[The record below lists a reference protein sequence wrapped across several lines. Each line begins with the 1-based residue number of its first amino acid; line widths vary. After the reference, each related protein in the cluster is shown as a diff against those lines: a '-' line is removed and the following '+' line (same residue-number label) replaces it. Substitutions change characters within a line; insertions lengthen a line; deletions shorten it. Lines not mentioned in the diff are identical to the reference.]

1 MNNNKVEENG
11 RDNGSGYK
19 EYLKLLI
26 MFMNKSDR
34 NYRRRKLKAGLK
46 LNQKGGEMMKI
57 EITTC
62 NAITCEELKDFMMF
76 LSFAEKR
83 YPSLEVSLKAEVL
96 EKSVKPKKIVKAKEV

>member
-1 MNNNKVEENG
+1 MKV
-11 RDNGSGYK
+11 
-19 EYLKLLI
+19 
-26 MFMNKSDR
+26 
-34 NYRRRKLKAGLK
+34 
-46 LNQKGGEMMKI
+46 

-96 EKSVKPKKIVKAKEV
+96 EKSVKTKKIVKAKEV